1 MIASVTEITATEI
14 ASAKFNLMADGEGDP
29 RGRRR
34 ISIWC
39 GRRVN
44 LQPGEPTDIQRKKL
58 NSTTTIV
65 Q

>member
-34 ISIWC
+34 ISPLKT
-39 GRRVN
+39 VN